1 MYLEVIELGCICLMG
16 ELDGLGGHTGVPP
29 GWEGVLYSLFF
40 GSLIGKWRCFQR
52 YRSRSGEPEINEL
65 ESEKAN
71 PAISIGV

>member
-16 ELDGLGGHTGVPP
+16 ELDGLGGHPGVPP
-29 GWEGVLYSLFF
+29 GGGFFTLFFF